1 MMPPPKKARGFT
13 EEAAEFN
20 HAQAVAGTVSVGPVR
35 AIVGEGGRLVIPAEM
50 RKAMGVKP
58 GDTLVLKVQD
68 GELTAIS
75 QLVSIRK
82 VQERLA
88 SYKKPGESVV
98 DGFLADRR
106 EEQRRSDERLN
117 RLHAEGMAL
126 KKP

>member
-1 MMPPPKKARGFT
+1 MPPPKKARGFAK
-13 EEAAEFN
+13 EAAEFN
-20 HAQAVAGTVSVGPVR
+20 HPQAVAGSASVGPVR

-58 GDTLVLKVQD
+58 GDTLVLKVQG

-88 SYKKPGESVV
+88 PYKKPGENVV
-98 DGFLADRR
+98 DEFLADRR
-106 EEQRRSDERLN
+106 EEQRRSDERLD
-117 RLHAEGMAL
+117 RVHAEGMAM

>member
-1 MMPPPKKARGFT
+1 MMPPPKKARGFA
-13 EEAAEFN
+13 EEAAEFD
-20 HAQAVAGTVSVGPVR
+20 HAQAVAGTVGPVR

-58 GDTLVLKVQD
+58 GDTLVLKVQG

-88 SYKKPGESVV
+88 PYKKPGENVV
-98 DGFLADRR
+98 DQFLAGRR
-106 EEQRRSDERLN
+106 EEQRRSDERLD
-117 RLHAEGMAL
+117 RVHAEGMAM

>member
-1 MMPPPKKARGFT
+1 MMPPPKKARGFA
-13 EEAAEFN
+13 EEAADFD
-20 HAQAVAGTVSVGPVR
+20 HAQAVAGTASVGPVR

-58 GDTLVLKVQD
+58 GDALVLKVQG

-88 SYKKPGESVV
+88 PYKKPGENVV
-98 DGFLADRR
+98 DQFLADRR
-106 EEQRRSDERLN
+106 EEQRRSDERLD
-117 RLHAEGMAL
+117 
-126 KKP
+126 